1 MTDSVPPAAQGAEQ
15 NSGSSPWLATG
26 ITLLALALVGFLF
39 RDALYLMENW
49 WSQKEEYNHGYL
61 IPVVA
66 AYLLL
71 LRADQFK
78 SMPAEASW
86 FGPILVLLSVF
97 AYVLGE
103 LSAVYV
109 IGQYGFLLA
118 IWALVVTATGIKGL
132 KLFWVPLVYLVF
144 MIPLP
149 NFLYNSLSSELQLIS
164 SEMGVFFVRAAGISV
179 YLEGNVIDLGNFQL
193 QVVEACSGLRYLFP
207 LMSFGF
213 LCASLYVGKSWHK
226 VVIFLSSIPIT
237 IFMNSFRIG
246 VIGILVEHY
255 GISMAR
261 GFLHDFEG
269 WVIFMACVGL
279 LFLEMA
285 AFAKFSG
292 RRLMDVFAVDVPP
305 LGYFAAFIPRGSVPI
320 QAWVAV
326 AILAA
331 GCIYS
336 LNIGSQVEQVPDRPS
351 LSSFPLIVGDWRGNE
366 TAIEQE
372 FIDVLKF
379 DDYLLSNYSRPGDD
393 FAVNLYIAYYDSQ
406 RKGASIHSPKACLP
420 GGGWRLE
427 SFDQYSVPDVGPEG
441 NPLQVNRSVVAM
453 GDDRQVVYYW
463 FEQRGR
469 NLTNEY
475 LVKWYMFWD
484 ALSINRTDGALVR
497 LTVQV
502 RDVSEIDEADEQLAE
517 FLRDMYPKI
526 YYYIPQAET
535 AMQSVER

>member
-1 MTDSVPPAAQGAEQ
+1 MSVAEG
-15 NSGSSPWLATG
+15 NSSEQSSWLAVG
-26 ITLLALALVGFLF
+26 AAVIALAAVAFLF

-49 WSQKEEYNHGYL
+49 WSEKEEYNHGYL
-61 IPVVA
+61 IPFVA

-71 LRADQFK
+71 LRAEAFK
-78 SMPAEASW
+78 SLRTEASW
-86 FGPILVLLSVF
+86 FGVAIVVASVF

-118 IWALVVTATGIKGL
+118 LWGLVATATGFKGL
-132 KLFWVPLVYLVF
+132 KLFWVPLLYLAF

-149 NFLYNSLSSELQLIS
+149 NFLYNNLSSELQLVS
-164 SEMGVFFVRAAGISV
+164 SQLGVFLVRAAGISV
-179 YLEGNVIDLGNFQL
+179 YLEGNVIDLGEFQL

-213 LCASLYVGKSWHK
+213 LCASLYVGKTWHK
-226 VVIFLSSIPIT
+226 IVLFLSSIPLT

-292 RRLMDVFAVDVPP
+292 RKLIDVFAVDVPP
-305 LGYFAAFIPRGSVPI
+305 LNEFLNFVPRGKVPVQVWAAI
-320 QAWVAV
+320 AV
-326 AILAA
+326 LLAA
-331 GCIYS
+331 CAYS
-336 LNIGSQVEQVPDRPS
+336 LTLESKQEQVPQRPS
-351 LSSFPLIVGDWRGNE
+351 LSTFPLRIADWRGNE
-366 TAIEQE
+366 TAMEQE
-372 FIDVLKF
+372 YIDVLKLN
-379 DDYLLSNYSRPGDD
+379 DYLLSNYYRPGDS
-393 FAVNLYIAYYDSQ
+393 ATVGLYIAYYDSQ

-420 GGGWRLE
+420 GGGWTME
-427 SFDQYSVPDVGPEG
+427 SFDEYAVKGVGPEG
-441 NPLQVNRSVVAM
+441 QDLMVNRSVIAL
-453 GDDRQVVYYW
+453 GEERQVVYYW

-475 LVKWYMFWD
+475 LVKWFMFWD
-484 ALSINRTDGALVR
+484 ALTINRTDGALVR
-497 LTVQV
+497 LTLPV
-502 RDVSEIDEADEQLAE
+502 RDVADIDKADEQLAQ
-517 FLRDMYPKI
+517 FLRDTYPKI
-526 YYYIPQAET
+526 NYFIPQRNT
-535 AMQSVER
+535 PMQEQNN

>member
-1 MTDSVPPAAQGAEQ
+1 MSDTTSAALDDSVRG
-15 NSGSSPWLATG
+15 NDSWLALG
-26 ITLLALALVGFLF
+26 VAVVALACVGFLF
-39 RDALYLMENW
+39 RDALSLMENW
-49 WSQKEEYNHGYL
+49 WSEKEEYNHGYL
-61 IPVVA
+61 IPAVA

-71 LRADQFK
+71 LRAEAFK
-78 SMPAEASW
+78 TLDTQASW
-86 FGPILVLLSVF
+86 IGPVLVLFSVF

-118 IWALVVTATGIKGL
+118 LWGLVVTATGVKGL
-132 KLFWVPLVYLVF
+132 RLLWVPLVYLVF

-149 NFLYNSLSSELQLIS
+149 NFLYNNLSSELQLIS
-164 SEMGVFFVRAAGISV
+164 SEFGVFLVRAAGISV
-179 YLEGNVIDLGNFQL
+179 YLEGNVIDLGEFKL

-226 VVIFLSSIPIT
+226 VVIFLSSLPIT
-237 IFMNSFRIG
+237 ILMNSFRIG

-269 WVIFMACVGL
+269 WFIFMACVGI

-285 AFAKFSG
+285 IFAKLS
-292 RRLMDVFAVDVPP
+292 RRKLIDVFAVDVPP
-305 LGYFAAFIPRGSVPI
+305 LNQFAGFLPRGV
-320 QAWVAV
+320 VAAPV
-326 AILAA
+326 WASLAILAA
-331 GCIYS
+331 GCVYS
-336 LNIGSQVEQVPDRPS
+336 VSIESQQERLPERAS
-351 LSSFPLIVGDWRGNE
+351 LSSFPLVIRDWRGNE
-366 TAIEQE
+366 TAMEQA

-379 DDYLLSNYSRPGDD
+379 DDYLLSNYWRPIDS
-393 FAVNLYIAYYDSQ
+393 ASVNLYIVYYDSQ

-420 GGGWRLE
+420 GGGWAME
-427 SFDQYSVPDVGPEG
+427 SFDQRVVPDVGPNGEA
-441 NPLQVNRSVVAM
+441 LLVNRSVIAM
-453 GDDRQVVYYW
+453 GEERQVVYYW

-484 ALSINRTDGALVR
+484 ALQINRTDGALVR
-497 LTVQV
+497 LTTKV
-502 RDVSEIDEADEQLAE
+502 RDVAGIAKADQQLTDFA
-517 FLRDMYPKI
+517 RDIYPQI
-526 YYYIPQAET
+526 RYYIPQADT
-535 AMQSVER
+535 PMQDAPN